1 MPLWGAS
8 DAVEDKPKHFTD
20 AEKLN
25 VFATNE
31 GWVKK
36 TTGTGGRA
44 GRVFEEVIVAIG
56 GLSTSLNLAD
66 ITAIDWNIDE
76 FDKSDGGTLSV
87 TVTFNEEVEVALDGG
102 TPHLA
107 VTNGNQGTGS
117 GRGPHNLLYASGSG
131 TNRLTFEL
139 AIAAANAATN
149 ADDVLS
155 IAANAIA
162 LNSGTINELSL
173 DKLVLEEGT
182 NSDDSTDEFLRLED
196 NLNNGFLTQG
206 SNTASTITN
215 STAIGTA
222 AGTITVTA

>member
-8 DAVEDKPKHFTD
+8 DSVEDKPKHFTD

-25 VFATNE
+25 VFATE
-31 GWVKK
+31 QGWVKK

-44 GRVFEEVIVAIG
+44 GRIQEEIIVAIG
-56 GLSTSLNLAD
+56 DLSTSLNLAD
-66 ITAIDWNIDE
+66 ITAIDWNTTTA
-76 FDKSDGGTLSV
+76 DKSDGFTLSV
-87 TVTFNEEVEVALDGG
+87 TVTFNEEVEVETIGG

-117 GRGPHNLLYASGSG
+117 GRGPHNLLYTSGSG

-155 IAANAIA
+155 IGANAIA

-173 DKLVLEEGT
+173 DHFILEEGT
-182 NSDDSTDEFLRLED
+182 GTGESDNKLRLEEE
-196 NLNNGFLTQG
+196 LNDGFLTQG
-206 SNTASTITN
+206 SNTASTITS

-222 AGTITVTA
+222 AGTVTVTA

>member
-87 TVTFNEEVEVALDGG
+87 TVTFNEEVEVATDGG

-155 IAANAIA
+155 IGENALA

-173 DKLVLEEGT
+173 DKLILEEGT

-206 SNTASTITN
+206 SNTASTIT
-215 STAIGTA
+215 SSAAIGTA

>member
-1 MPLWGAS
+1 MPLWGNS
-8 DAVEDKPKHFTD
+8 DAVEAKPKHLTD

-25 VFATNE
+25 TYATE
-31 GWVKK
+31 KGWVKK
-36 TTGTGGRA
+36 ITGTGGRA
-44 GRVFEEVIVAIG
+44 GRIQEEVLVAIG
-56 GLSTSLNLAD
+56 DLSTSLNLAD
-66 ITAIDWNIDE
+66 ITAIDWNISE

-87 TVTFNEEVEVALDGG
+87 TVTFNEEVEVATDGG

-139 AIAAANAATN
+139 AIAGANAATN

-155 IAANAIA
+155 IAANCLA
-162 LNSGTINELSL
+162 LNSGTINE
-173 DKLVLEEGT
+173 KATETFVLEAGT
-182 NSDDSTDEFLRLED
+182 NDGSADEFIELE
-196 NLNNGFLTQG
+196 GSGAGRLTQEN
-206 SNTASTITN
+206 NTASTIT
-215 STAIGTA
+215 SATALGTA

>member
-1 MPLWGAS
+1 MPLWGNS
-8 DAVEDKPKHFTD
+8 DAVEDKPKHLTD

-25 VFATNE
+25 TYATE
-31 GWVKK
+31 KGWVKK
-36 TTGTGGRA
+36 ITGTGGRA
-44 GRVFEEVIVAIG
+44 GRIQEEVLVAIG
-56 GLSTSLNLAD
+56 DLSTSLNLAD
-66 ITAIDWNIDE
+66 ITAIDWNISE

-87 TVTFNEEVEVALDGG
+87 TVTFNEEVEVATDGG

-139 AIAAANAATN
+139 AIAGANAATN

-155 IAANAIA
+155 IAANCLA
-162 LNSGTINELSL
+162 LNSGTINE
-173 DKLVLEEGT
+173 KATETFVLEAGT
-182 NSDDSTDEFLRLED
+182 NDGSADEFIELE
-196 NLNNGFLTQG
+196 GSGAGRLTQEN
-206 SNTASTITN
+206 NTASTIT
-215 STAIGTA
+215 SATALGTA

>member
-1 MPLWGAS
+1 MPLWGNS
-8 DAVEDKPKHFTD
+8 DAVEDKPKHLTD

-25 VFATNE
+25 TYATE
-31 GWVKK
+31 KGWVKK
-36 TTGTGGRA
+36 ITGTGNRA
-44 GRVFEEVIVAIG
+44 VRIQEEVLVAIG
-56 GLSTSLNLAD
+56 DLSTSLNLAD
-66 ITAIDWNIDE
+66 ITAIDWNISA

-87 TVTFNEEVEVALDGG
+87 TVTFNEEVEVATDGG

-139 AIAAANAATN
+139 AIAGANAATN

-155 IAANAIA
+155 IAANCLA
-162 LNSGTINELSL
+162 LNSGTINE
-173 DKLVLEEGT
+173 KATETFVLEAGT
-182 NSDDSTDEFLRLED
+182 NDGSADEFIELE
-196 NLNNGFLTQG
+196 GATAGRLTQEN
-206 SNTASTITN
+206 NTASTIT
-215 STAIGTA
+215 SATALGTA

>member
-25 VFATNE
+25 VYATE
-31 GWVKK
+31 QGWVKK

-44 GRVFEEVIVAIG
+44 GRTQEEIIVAIG
-56 GLSTSLNLAD
+56 DLSASLNLAD
-66 ITAIDWNIDE
+66 ITAIDWNIDA

-87 TVTFNEEVEVALDGG
+87 TVTFNEEVEVATDGG

-149 ADDVLS
+149 ASDVLS
-155 IAANAIA
+155 IGANAVA
-162 LNSGTINELSL
+162 LNSGTINEMNR
-173 DKLVLEEGT
+173 DHFILESGT
-182 NSDDSTDEFLRLED
+182 NSDDSTDEFLRLEGD
-196 NLNNGFLTQG
+196 QADFMNQEG
-206 SNTASTITN
+206 NTASTIT
-215 STAIGTA
+215 SAAAIGTA
-222 AGTITVTA
+222 AGTITVSA